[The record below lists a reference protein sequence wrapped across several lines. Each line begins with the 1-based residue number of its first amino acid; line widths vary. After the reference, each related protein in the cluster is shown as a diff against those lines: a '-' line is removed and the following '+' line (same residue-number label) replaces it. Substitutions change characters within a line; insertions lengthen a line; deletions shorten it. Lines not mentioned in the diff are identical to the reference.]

1 MKNYFN
7 FKNDISVKRNL
18 TDQIKPFRNGCLV
31 ILPCRVGMT
40 RVEKCY
46 IKPIKHIFT
55 EPNIFIGAMGGKP
68 D

>member
-1 MKNYFN
+1 
-7 FKNDISVKRNL
+7 
-18 TDQIKPFRNGCLV
+18 
-31 ILPCRVGMT
+31 MT

-46 IKPIKHIFT
+46 IKPIKDIFM